1 MVFALD
7 LEPDFYT
14 FLQRYTDAAFWDRM
28 AGGLDERCADAWD
41 VESEGSGDAASS
53 AGSSPR
59 NRPTAMEQGTGLAA
73 ARQGIAGVT
82 WEQDATSKEQAND
95 TMPSR
100 CHHDA
105 MCCKAI

>member
-1 MVFALD
+1 
-7 LEPDFYT
+7 
-14 FLQRYTDAAFWDRM
+14 M

-73 ARQGIAGVT
+73 ARQGVAGVT
-82 WEQDATSKEQAND
+82 WEQDATSKEQANN

-105 MCCKAI
+105 ITMPCAVRPSRVIRGETTQDPKPLNSFILC